1 MQLVEKQLLALLKAG
16 LWKSSV
22 DSSLFEKEVNWKEI
36 IKLAKEQTVVGI
48 VYDGMLTLP
57 QELRPSRIVLLQ
69 WTNILL
75 QLENNNLLM
84 NEELWKLFANYETNS
99 VSPILM
105 KGQGLA
111 YNYPQPLHRQCG
123 DIDVY
128 VGKSGFDKANKLL
141 VSLGGEIIN
150 VSSRRVLCKWN
161 ILTVEN
167 HCKLTEFGSPWANS
181 FLNKEMKQVGN
192 SNRKVKIGEYDIR
205 LLPLELDVMFVLV
218 HLLLHFIYEGIGL
231 RQICDWACMLHRYRD
246 DIDKKELERLLR
258 GVGCFNGAK
267 IVGAMMVKYLGFPK
281 CEVPFMISA
290 EDYKN
295 SEWLMDGIIEGGN
308 FGFYSEYYKHK
319 PKNWLKRKLY
329 AVNNII
335 NRCRKYHK
343 LAPAEAWC
351 YPFRLVIICL
361 RIRMNRLMGKE
372 KV

>member
-128 VGKSGFDKANKLL
+128 VGKSGFDK
-141 VSLGGEIIN
+141 I
-150 VSSRRVLCKWN
+150 
-161 ILTVEN
+161 
-167 HCKLTEFGSPWANS
+167 S
-181 FLNKEMKQVGN
+181 FL
-192 SNRKVKIGEYDIR
+192 RR
-205 LLPLELDVMFVLV
+205 
-218 HLLLHFIYEGIGL
+218 
-231 RQICDWACMLHRYRD
+231 
-246 DIDKKELERLLR
+246 
-258 GVGCFNGAK
+258 
-267 IVGAMMVKYLGFPK
+267 
-281 CEVPFMISA
+281 
-290 EDYKN
+290 
-295 SEWLMDGIIEGGN
+295 
-308 FGFYSEYYKHK
+308 
-319 PKNWLKRKLY
+319 
-329 AVNNII
+329 
-335 NRCRKYHK
+335 
-343 LAPAEAWC
+343 
-351 YPFRLVIICL
+351 
-361 RIRMNRLMGKE
+361 
-372 KV
+372 